1 MRLLRQGMD
10 GTPASSTAPDPGPP
24 RERRHRQLRQ
34 LSAVARIGAS
44 IAHRAAVLTK
54 AAASSPS
61 RLWAWRKLHQLPT
74 TLALLP
80 LTILVTAAAPPLLAD
95 IEANAPPT
103 AWRPVEPD
111 NLVLIDT
118 AKGTLAIELAPR
130 FAPVHVAAIKAL
142 VRAGAFTGG
151 AVTRVQDNYV
161 VQFGTKAA
169 AAAAAPPG
177 TAPVPP
183 ARPELPPEYE
193 SPRGKIPFTPLPYRD
208 AYVLQTGFSDGWPV
222 GRDRQAAWLVH
233 CYAMVGVGRDLPP
246 STGDGSELYAV
257 IGHAP
262 RHLDRNLAVV
272 GRVIDGLP
280 PIAALPRGTEAL
292 GFYKTDA
299 EKLPIASAHI
309 AADAPGSPR
318 YEVMRTDTPTF
329 AALVDARAN
338 RREPFFVHPAGG
350 VSLCNVKIP
359 VRRVG

>member
-1 MRLLRQGMD
+1 MATGRRWLVSFLTGFSALTSVFNAM
-10 GTPASSTAPDPGPP
+10 
-24 RERRHRQLRQ
+24 RRHLFYLT
-34 LSAVARIGAS
+34 LS
-44 IAHRAAVLTK
+44 
-54 AAASSPS
+54 
-61 RLWAWRKLHQLPT
+61 
-74 TLALLP
+74 LLP
-80 LTILVTAAAPPLLAD
+80 IPLAVLVTAAAPPMLAE
-95 IEANAPPT
+95 IEANAPAA
-103 AWRPVEPD
+103 AWRPVQPD
-111 NLVLIDT
+111 NLMLLDT

-130 FAPVHVAAIKAL
+130 FAPAHVAAIKAL
-142 VRAGAFTGG
+142 VRAGAFAGG

-161 VQFGTKAA
+161 VQFGTKVAA
-169 AAAAAPPG
+169 ASAAPPG
-177 TAPVPP
+177 AAPAAP
-183 ARPELPPEYE
+183 ARPELPPEYD
-193 SPRGKIPFTPLPYRD
+193 SPRAAIPFTPLPYRD
-208 AYVLQTGFSDGWPV
+208 AYALQTGFSDGWPV
-222 GRDRQAAWLVH
+222 GRDRRSAWLVH

-280 PIAALPRGTEAL
+280 PLAALPRGTEAL

-299 EKLPIASAHI
+299 EKLPITGARI

-318 YEVMRTDTPTF
+318 YEAMRTDTATF